1 MSCVCV
7 CVCVCVFQVGPK
19 QISLHFIIEQME
31 HFWPADHFLC
41 LGAQLLHIGLVYYG
55 PLLPLYTGAR
65 LNLRDRF
72 LNEVKKNS
80 FIALSG
86 KEGNSEIMPSKLC
99 VPSWRVNTVQGVGC
113 DQLMDILLIAW
124 LVVRYLGVSIISFL
138 VPASLG
144 SECLWVAYT

>member
-1 MSCVCV
+1 MCV

-65 LNLRDRF
+65 LNLRD
-72 LNEVKKNS
+72 
-80 FIALSG
+80 
-86 KEGNSEIMPSKLC
+86 KEF
-99 VPSWRVNTVQGVGC
+99 RVN
-113 DQLMDILLIAW
+113 
-124 LVVRYLGVSIISFL
+124 
-138 VPASLG
+138 
-144 SECLWVAYT
+144 

>member
-1 MSCVCV
+1 MHAVVNKFLQIDVFNVIYMPKSDREYVFCV

-19 QISLHFIIEQME
+19 QISLHFIIGKME
-31 HFWPADHFLC
+31 HFWPTDHFLC
-41 LGAQLLHIGLVYYG
+41 LLWPFTLVYYG

-86 KEGNSEIMPSKLC
+86 KEGHSEIMPSKLC
-99 VPSWRVNTVQGVGC
+99 VPSWRVNTVQEVGC
-113 DQLMDILLIAW
+113 DQLRDILLMA
-124 LVVRYLGVSIISFL
+124 
-138 VPASLG
+138 
-144 SECLWVAYT
+144 